1 MTFKLPK
8 QKSNTNSYSE
18 NIPGTPVYR
27 KQLENGING
36 EANNDGS
43 IYISDQIQ
51 PGSEQE
57 KITLMEEVQH
67 QTHMKT
73 GKLGYDDNYI
83 TWEGQKYPR
92 IDGHVLYMGKFEE
105 EGSKNLPW
113 EQMPW
118 V

>member
-1 MTFKLPK
+1 
-8 QKSNTNSYSE
+8 
-18 NIPGTPVYR
+18 
-27 KQLENGING
+27 
-36 EANNDGS
+36 
-43 IYISDQIQ
+43 
-51 PGSEQE
+51 
-57 KITLMEEVQH
+57 
-67 QTHMKT
+67 MKT